1 MYGFKNGSPFSKQ
14 HLGSRALDSSQ
25 LTISRDVLHKQNT
38 MPEGDAPQEGNQQIT
53 KNDLQ
58 NMLANLLE
66 KANENTKRMLDDRI
80 PEEKSEKRRK
90 LEKVKLTSKANQQQ
104 FDYQG
109 QVVDIF
115 EKAENSLRKQ
125 KYDEVSDLLTKATTK
140 TSKTVVG
147 KILEAAEFWKNDLQA
162 SPFVLS
168 IIENGYRIPFKNK
181 PTSFFYK
188 NNLSSFKN
196 YSFTTKAIID
206 LIDNDCISEIREP
219 AYCCNPLTVAEKNGK
234 LRLV

>member
-115 EKAENSLRKQ
+115 EKAENSLQKQ
-125 KYDEVSDLLTKATTK
+125 KYDEVSDLLTK
-140 TSKTVVG
+140 G
-147 KILEAAEFWKNDLQA
+147 KDICFARMKVLMIADRDGWGIANAYQSDDLASDEDDEKRIQKALREAARKRRLKESNSAHNSNIA
-162 SPFVLS
+162 SPISVVT
-168 IIENGYRIPFKNK
+168 IWIVDQDKNQK
-181 PTSFFYK
+181 S
-188 NNLSSFKN
+188 
-196 YSFTTKAIID
+196 
-206 LIDNDCISEIREP
+206 
-219 AYCCNPLTVAEKNGK
+219 PLRN
-234 LRLV
+234 